1 MVEKRL
7 RLVEEIR
14 VTKRR
19 IRDTTSKRVTLRRA
33 EAVVER
39 LDPGRQGR
47 RLARPTCPAPGW
59 AGHDPAHRGLQMAS
73 TVIGTFDDQKI
84 ARKVID
90 ELAKAGLQ
98 RRDIEILEGE
108 GDELLDVIV
117 GRGFAKADA
126 RIYVKAVSQGKTL
139 LATRVPEEKIDRA
152 VEIIERFEGQSE
164 EQGSGQ
170 GSSEAAARRGRGG
183 AGDQQE
189 QGRPRRGARHHRGE
203 RAAAIEET
211 VTLREEQVEVERK
224 PADRKLKAEEA
235 DAAFEERTIEMTET
249 GEELEVGKEARVV
262 EEVTLEAGRGAQ
274 GDGARHRPPLRGRG
288 GADRRGLEE
297 GPLTAALVFRR
308 G

>member
-1 MVEKRL
+1 
-7 RLVEEIR
+7 
-14 VTKRR
+14 
-19 IRDTTSKRVTLRRA
+19 
-33 EAVVER
+33 
-39 LDPGRQGR
+39 
-47 RLARPTCPAPGW
+47 
-59 AGHDPAHRGLQMAS
+59 MAS

-117 GRGFAKADA
+117 ERGFSKADA
-126 RIYVKAVSQGKTL
+126 RSYAKAVSQGKTL

-164 EQGSGQ
+164 EQGSG
-170 GSSEAAARRGRGG
+170 RGG
-183 AGDQQE
+183 SE
-189 QGRPRRGARHHRGE
+189 QRLVEAEEELAISKNKVARGGVRVTTEVSERPV
-203 RAAAIEET
+203 EET

-224 PADRKLKAEEA
+224 PADRKLKSEEA

-262 EEVTLEAGRGAQ
+262 EEVTLKKRAEEHKETVRDTVRRSEVEVERIDAGSKK
-274 GDGARHRPPLRGRG
+274 GR
-288 GADRRGLEE
+288 
-297 GPLTAALVFRR
+297 
-308 G
+308 